1 MSDNA
6 HPGVRS
12 LLAKFEN
19 GDSPIVSPESRG
31 RSPVSSATPGS
42 TRALSRVRA
51 SFVTVDGVIQSNS
64 GSPLR
69 KTSGRSDSPGIFGPQ
84 INADEVEARRQ
95 NVITPTPAGNLGKSQ
110 TSILD
115 QAVLEP
121 KPQESSAVTNE
132 HMEGNTLATGRADTA
147 APPKKPTPVKRDESA
162 PSAPKPVGSGAP
174 AEKLAQKTLTKRP
187 SNIHAAKANATTK
200 PATIS
205 SKSPTS
211 NASAKPSAREVAKER
226 SDALARKPSR
236 ISMNPAARTA
246 SRTTRGATPSQEPHK
261 TSPTNSQGGKPRTR
275 SPTRSVRLPAS
286 ATAPT
291 QSSSARLGS
300 QGPSAPTT
308 RTSTT
313 ASTLT
318 RKPSTLKS
326 AAGAGQTRMTNGTT
340 ASVRRQTSR
349 PSLPAQST
357 QDRPSSRAS
366 DAGAKPAD
374 GFLARMMRPTESSRS
389 KLHDRP
395 ETRAP
400 AKSNTATAKA
410 PRTSM
415 GRAPERSTPQ
425 AKAKVA
431 PLQPQ
436 KEKSQAS
443 NQDIKPQMED
453 IKPLQDEESEK
464 ENIKESVPTIPEEPA
479 VEKPKEKP
487 KETVEQLKPEV
498 PTAPVKEENVFKTVE
513 AIKTAEASESTP
525 EPVGK
530 SAEPATEEAVTE
542 TPAETETETETETAT
557 KDAPKA
563 LFKPAVEAASVEA
576 AIEPKD
582 QAPQETLVV
591 PGVEN
596 VEDIPAED
604 VSQSNGVMDSE
615 AQIEEPKEDT
625 KEVLAES
632 AVEEPP
638 AVEHE
643 TLKSYPVVPDFSQ
656 SSEVTAKASDEVIP
670 KVAEETILPEAMAD
684 EDVFEISKDVT
695 APEPSAEAKES
706 ATNQVKSD
714 TVDIDFASLNLS

>member
-19 GDSPIVSPESRG
+19 GESPIVSPESRG

-42 TRALSRVRA
+42 TRPLSRVRA
-51 SFVTVDGVIQSNS
+51 SFVTVDGVIQSNP

-69 KTSGRSDSPGIFGPQ
+69 KTSGRSDSPGMFGPQ

-95 NVITPTPAGNLGKSQ
+95 NVISPTPAGNGAKSQ
-110 TSILD
+110 TGVLD

-121 KPQESSAVTNE
+121 KPKEALAATTE
-132 HMEGNTLATGRADTA
+132 HNVDNTKAKSRTDTA
-147 APPKKPTPVKRDESA
+147 ALPKEPTPVKKDETASTA
-162 PSAPKPVGSGAP
+162 TKSIGSGASN
-174 AEKLAQKTLTKRP
+174 EKSAQKTLTKRP
-187 SNIHAAKANATTK
+187 SNIHAAKANATNK
-200 PATIS
+200 PATTS

-226 SDALARKPSR
+226 SEALARKPSR
-236 ISMNPAARTA
+236 VSMTPAARTA
-246 SRTTRGATPSQEPHK
+246 SRTTRGATPSQESHK

-308 RTSTT
+308 RASNTT
-313 ASTLT
+313 STLT

-326 AAGAGQTRMTNGTT
+326 APGSSQTRTTNGTT
-340 ASVRRQTSR
+340 GSVRRQSSR

-366 DAGAKPAD
+366 EAGAKPGD

-400 AKSNTATAKA
+400 AKSNTATSKA
-410 PRTSM
+410 PRMSI
-415 GRAPERSTPQ
+415 GRASERNTSQ
-425 AKAKVA
+425 AKAKAA

-443 NQDIKPQMED
+443 NKDIQPPLEHT
-453 IKPLQDEESEK
+453 KPLQSEESEK
-464 ENIKESVPTIPEEPA
+464 ENTKKSVSTIPEEPS
-479 VEKPKEKP
+479 VEEPEDS
-487 KETVEQLKPEV
+487 VAEQLKPEV
-498 PTAPVKEENVFKTVE
+498 PAASVEQEHASKPMEAAKTE
-513 AIKTAEASESTP
+513 EASENTS
-525 EPVGK
+525 EAVVEL
-530 SAEPATEEAVTE
+530 AEPATEEASTEMPPATATE
-542 TPAETETETETETAT
+542 TVTN
-557 KDAPKA
+557 DAPKISSQ
-563 LFKPAVEAASVEA
+563 PAVEVAPNEA
-576 AIEPKD
+576 AVEPKE
-582 QAPQETLVV
+582 QASQETPVASNV
-591 PGVEN
+591 KMVET
-596 VEDIPAED
+596 VPAEVD
-604 VSQSNGVMDSE
+604 TQSNGVVDPETQIKQPKEE
-615 AQIEEPKEDT
+615 AQ
-625 KEVLAES
+625 EVLVEN
-632 AVEEPP
+632 AVDEPP

-643 TLKSYPVVPDFSQ
+643 TLKSHPLPEVHQ
-656 SSEVTAKASDEVIP
+656 SSEVTAKASEEVIP
-670 KVAEETILPEAMAD
+670 NMTEETLPSGAIAD
-684 EDVFEISKDVT
+684 EEVFDMSKDTT
-695 APEPSAEAKES
+695 APKSSAEAKEP
-706 ATNQVKSD
+706 ATKQAMSD